1 MSDFLTA
8 PSRFPRDR
16 RRAPA
21 YAYRMGA
28 VLFKPTLPV
37 NPQTFR
43 ATRAGALAYFVGGDP
58 SFPKDKGFALKG

>member
-1 MSDFLTA
+1 
-8 PSRFPRDR
+8 
-16 RRAPA
+16 
-21 YAYRMGA
+21 MGA